1 MTNWIHAHKMVGVL
15 SGKEGGGAPCWP
27 LVGSADGPPH
37 PARPERGALPR
48 LPRRCGSEKPH
59 GPAWRPAARS
69 PGWPTSLPSGG
80 LLASQTWNGTS
91 RGRRGHCPWI
101 CRPGRHGPGQKGTA
115 APVAMTCGWGSGPA
129 CSGHSFGH
137 VPLRAPGV
145 PNAEWGLLVRTEF
158 SADFYQQNPCDP
170 RTREEVNSVES
181 QSPKVHR

>member
-1 MTNWIHAHKMVGVL
+1 MRTRWLAWCQGRR
-15 SGKEGGGAPCWP
+15 GE
-27 LVGSADGPPH
+27 GPPAGPWLGLRMALRIPPGPKGGPCH
-37 PARPERGALPR
+37 ASREGVALRSPVGRPGVPQRTARG
-48 LPRRCGSEKPH
+48 
-59 GPAWRPAARS
+59 GPPPCPAAASWRLR
-69 PGWPTSLPSGG
+69 PGTGPG
-80 LLASQTWNGTS
+80 

-145 PNAEWGLLVRTEF
+145 PDAEWGLLVRTEF

-181 QSPKVHR
+181 QSPKAHR